1 MHKRL
6 IPLVLAYTRDGEPI
20 DGRTRLQKMVFVIQQ
35 ELTSTGTLPDEQRY
49 EFFPYDYG
57 PFSKE
62 LAETVDAMIEAGLLA
77 ENEVEYDEEGNVKYL
92 YELKPSGRALV
103 EDELTAANASMMDAR
118 ELVEKVEEIKRRFN
132 EELSLPEV
140 IDEVYA
146 EYPEYAENSV
156 Y

>member
-6 IPLVLAYTRDGEPI
+6 IPLILAYVGDEEPI
-20 DGRTRLQKMVFVIQQ
+20 DGRTRLQKMVFVVQQ
-35 ELTSTGTLPDEQRY
+35 KLAESGELNDHQRY

-62 LAETVDAMIEAGLLA
+62 LAESIDHMIEEGLID
-77 ENEVEYDEEGNVKYL
+77 EDEVEYDEDGSVKYF
-92 YELKPSGRALV
+92 YELRPDGQ
-103 EDELTAANASMMDAR
+103 
-118 ELVEKVEEIKRRFN
+118 ELVEQELGKTEIQTIVRDARSIKQKFN
-132 EELSLPEV
+132 EDLSLPEV
-140 IDEVYA
+140 IDDVYS

>member
-6 IPLVLAYTRDGEPI
+6 IPLLLAYVDDETPI
-20 DGRTRLQKMVFVIQQ
+20 DGRTRLQKMVFVLQQ
-35 ELTSTGTLPDEQRY
+35 HLKETGDYSDDQLY
-49 EFFPYDYG
+49 SFFPYDYG

-62 LAETVDAMIEAGLLA
+62 LAESIDHMIDQGLLQEVSEEYNEEGDLKYRYRLQPKGRKVIERAYHHENINEIADEAG
-77 ENEVEYDEEGNVKYL
+77 D
-92 YELKPSGRALV
+92 LKHRY
-103 EDELTAANASMMDAR
+103 T
-118 ELVEKVEEIKRRFN
+118 

>member
-6 IPLVLAYTRDGEPI
+6 IPLILAYVGDEDAI

-35 ELTSTGTLPDEQRY
+35 ELKEGNQLRDDQLY
-49 EFFPYDYG
+49 DFFAYDYG

-62 LAETVDAMIEAGLLA
+62 LAEEIDQMIDDDFLDE
-77 ENEVEYDEEGNVKYL
+77 EEVEYDEGNVKYF
-92 YELKPSGRALV
+92 YELKPQGRKLV
-103 EDELTAANASMMDAR
+103 EQQLTSEDLEQFTERAR
-118 ELVEKVEEIKRRFN
+118 QIKHRFN
-132 EELSLPEV
+132 DDLSLPEV

-146 EYPEYAENSV
+146 EYPEYTENSI

>member
-1 MHKRL
+1 MHRRL
-6 IPLVLAYTRDGEPI
+6 IPLALAYVGGEEPV
-20 DGRTRLQKMVFVIQQ
+20 DGRTRLQKIVFVAQQ
-35 ELTSTGTLPDEQRY
+35 QLIESGVFHEDQLY
-49 EFFPYDYG
+49 EFFAYDYG

-62 LAETVDAMIEAGLLA
+62 LAEDIDQMLEADLLD
-77 ENEVEYDEEGNVKYL
+77 EEEVEYNEEGDVKYL
-92 YELKPSGRALV
+92 YEVNSDGRKVVEQELDTAETDAVLETVRHLKLRY
-103 EDELTAANASMMDAR
+103 
-118 ELVEKVEEIKRRFN
+118 N

>member
-6 IPLVLAYTRDGEPI
+6 LPLALAYAGDKTPI
-20 DGRTRLQKMVFVIQQ
+20 DGRTRLQKMVFVMQQ
-35 ELTSTGTLPDEQRY
+35 ELGESDQLREDQGY
-49 EFFPYDYG
+49 EFFAYDYG

-62 LAETVDAMIEAGLLA
+62 LAEAIDQMIEAGLLS
-77 ENEVEYDEEGNVKYL
+77 EEEVEYDDEGNVKYL
-92 YELKPSGRALV
+92 YELRPEGQ
-103 EDELTAANASMMDAR
+103 DI
-118 ELVEKVEEIKRRFN
+118 VEKELGQESVRDVFKQAQRIKQRFN
-132 EELSLPEV
+132 DELSLPEV

>member
-6 IPLVLAYTRDGEPI
+6 IPLLLSYVGDEEPI

-35 ELTSTGTLPDEQRY
+35 ELTESGELDERQIY
-49 EFFPYDYG
+49 EFFAYDYG

-62 LAETVDAMIEAGLLA
+62 LAESIDRMIEDGLLD
-77 ENEVEYDEEGNVKYL
+77 EDEVEYDEDGNVKYL
-92 YELKPSGRALV
+92 YELQPEGQ
-103 EDELTAANASMMDAR
+103 
-118 ELVEKVEEIKRRFN
+118 ELVEQELDGAEIQNIVRKARGIKQRFN
-132 EELSLPEV
+132 EDLSLPEV
-140 IDEVYA
+140 IDNVYA